1 MTSEVWRE
9 CRHHHHGCACREHT
23 WEERVAGLEAEVS
36 RLSNLADHLEEE
48 SGQRDCAALEA
59 EVARLQATCA
69 TERQTA
75 ISLCIEV
82 ISKYRGRFDRRS
94 EFRAFDILSS
104 AESMLE
110 NLIRDQLPTHT
121 WQQERAAVVGWL
133 RDSADPRDSAVS
145 LSYDIAGGEHWPEG
159 GAL

>member
-1 MTSEVWRE
+1 MNTESEHLSQIAAHYLGENTVLQGKVVE
-9 CRHHHHGCACREHT
+9 
-23 WEERVAGLEAEVS
+23 LEAEVE
-36 RLSNLADHLEEE
+36 RLK
-48 SGQRDCAALEA
+48 
-59 EVARLQATCA
+59 ATCA